1 MWAWLNFLSFPFKYL
16 WGHHHSRHSQRS
28 ADASTI
34 SWPLT
39 PRRLRHSQGSSYT
52 PWTWHWYDLDREREK
67 RQYVRICWHTAL
79 LQCYFSRFLG
89 FSHADDMVRH
99 TLTLVSHI
107 GFVSTELIFVDTAH
121 THERTYTN
129 VTDLQ
134 VVSTVPVSSE
144 GVLRSPVCIP
154 HGLTG

>member
-1 MWAWLNFLSFPFKYL
+1 M
-16 WGHHHSRHSQRS
+16 
-28 ADASTI
+28 D
-34 SWPLT
+34 LT
-39 PRRLRHSQGSSYT
+39 LVRPGQ
-52 PWTWHWYDLDREREK
+52 REREK